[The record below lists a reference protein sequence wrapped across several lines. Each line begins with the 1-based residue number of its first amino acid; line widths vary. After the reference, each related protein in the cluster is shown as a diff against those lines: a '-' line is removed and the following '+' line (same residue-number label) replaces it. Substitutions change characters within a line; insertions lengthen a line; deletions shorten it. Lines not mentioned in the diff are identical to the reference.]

1 MEDFGYSNQ
10 KDETAAGAVVK
21 RAFLIGATL
30 FSVAC
35 FVYVTINA
43 YYFIYNEKNNNIETI
58 KAAADPLKVM
68 EEQESE
74 QKSMQVDSSIYEDI
88 FGNKKRKE
96 KEIKL
101 RETAETALPPKV
113 KDVEE
118 IDKKPAVKNAAKS
131 GQIIVY
137 SDKEPESDN
146 KILLNQKTSPKSNEN
161 IEAAAQK
168 PAARSLTASKNKK
181 YVRVQ
186 IAALTSKN
194 SANDY
199 WENLQ
204 KLYPSLFSGL
214 KYFAEEANLGKRG
227 IFYRVQVG
235 NFFDQIRAEE
245 FCNKY
250 VAQTKKSKADC
261 IVVE

>member
-10 KDETAAGAVVK
+10 KDEAAANAIVK
-21 RAFLIGATL
+21 RAFLVGAAL
-30 FSVAC
+30 FSLAC

-43 YYFIYNEKNNNIETI
+43 YYFIYNDKNNNIETI
-58 KAAADPLKVM
+58 KAAANPLKVM

-74 QKSMQVDSSIYEDI
+74 EKSMQVDNSIYEDI
-88 FGNKKRKE
+88 FGNKKHKE
-96 KEIKL
+96 REIKL
-101 RETAETALPPKV
+101 RETAETATPPKI

-118 IDKKPAVKNAAKS
+118 IDKKPAIKKDDAK
-131 GQIIVY
+131 IIVY
-137 SDKEPESDN
+137 SDKIPEDN
-146 KILLNQKTSPKSNEN
+146 NKVLLNQKKAPIKNEDAETAPAKQASN
-161 IEAAAQK
+161 AAPSMA
-168 PAARSLTASKNKK
+168 KNKK

-199 WENLQ
+199 WQSLQ
-204 KLYPSLFSGL
+204 KLHPSLFSGL
-214 KYFAEEANLGKRG
+214 KYFIEEANLGKRG
-227 IFYRVQVG
+227 IFFRVQVG
-235 NFFDQIRAEE
+235 NFFDQVKAED

-250 VAQTKKSKADC
+250 ISQTRKSKADC